1 MIKQVTGLDF
11 ENEISNKKV
20 LVDFYATWC
29 GPCKMLGLVIEKFS
43 QKNMVDIVKV
53 DVDEASNLAV
63 KYNIFSVPTLILF
76 ENGEE
81 IKRISGF
88 MSEEELSDWMANDEK

>member
-63 KYNIFSVPTLILF
+63 KYKIFSVPTLILF

-88 MSEEELSDWMANDEK
+88 MSEEELSDWVANDEK